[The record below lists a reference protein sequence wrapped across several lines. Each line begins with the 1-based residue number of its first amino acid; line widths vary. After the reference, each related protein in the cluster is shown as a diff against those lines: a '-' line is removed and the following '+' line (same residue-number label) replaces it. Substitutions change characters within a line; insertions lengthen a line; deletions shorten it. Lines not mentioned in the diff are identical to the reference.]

1 MVVRAITYILQSSVD
16 KLHIAV
22 YFKSNSDIYFNSWKY
37 KEQID
42 NLIDNQFSVITLIV
56 TLSFCLKTNILLIV
70 SYR

>member
-1 MVVRAITYILQSSVD
+1 MD

-22 YFKSNSDIYFNSWKY
+22 YFKSDSDIYFNAWKY

-42 NLIDNQFSVITLIV
+42 NLINNQFSVITPVV
-56 TLSFCLKTNILLIV
+56 TLSFYLKTNILLIV